1 MQQAA
6 SPLALDTPDSGQATE
21 VEVALTEDTLRAD
34 LLLLAGLLTPQITV
48 AQAPLSGNAWKLDS
62 LTFAKLRSRLSS
74 RDSVRVHGAIGTVYL
89 RRPTL
94 TRDSLLG
101 AIDHSGTPGVRVGL
115 VDVTRIQVL
124 GNASRTGT
132 LIGAGVGFTGGLAAG
147 LGLAASLCS
156 DGGCTNETGGVAVIT
171 VGSLFTGALL
181 GALIGTQVKKW
192 HTVYQVP

>member
-1 MQQAA
+1 
-6 SPLALDTPDSGQATE
+6 
-21 VEVALTEDTLRAD
+21 
-34 LLLLAGLLTPQITV
+34 
-48 AQAPLSGNAWKLDS
+48 
-62 LTFAKLRSRLSS
+62 
-74 RDSVRVHGAIGTVYL
+74 VRVHGAIGTVYL

-124 GNASRTGT
+124 GNASRTGA

-147 LGLAASLCS
+147 LGFAASLCS

-192 HTVYQVP
+192 HTVSQVP